1 MYEYV
6 FMFLLLDSYLY
17 SHKNAKMICRC
28 VFLKGLLQLLQ
39 WKFHFL
45 FASSFPFHLCVREV
59 ICLQVGWHIHIG
71 ECASQYEENF
81 HFYCH
86 AKKKILQF
94 FFMHISNKWTTW
106 SYFRPPTFYTPE
118 TYTHWSFKHH
128 QQNKHPRICLYLQ
141 KVNTTW
147 LPLGTEAGKLR
158 VFLFFFIL
166 NTLWMF
172 SDIHMW
178 VFFPKT

>member
-39 WKFHFL
+39 WKFHFFVCFL
-45 FASSFPFHLCVREV
+45 FSFSSLCERSNLSESWETHTYWWMCFSIWRKLPFLSSCQE
-59 ICLQVGWHIHIG
+59 
-71 ECASQYEENF
+71 
-81 HFYCH
+81 
-86 AKKKILQF
+86 KILQF
-94 FFMHISNKWTTW
+94 FFMHISNKCTTW
-106 SYFRPPTFYTPE
+106 SYFRAPTFYTPE
-118 TYTHWSFKHH
+118 TYTHWSFMHH
-128 QQNKHPRICLYLQ
+128 QQNKHPRICLYPKGEHNLVAFGNRGW
-141 KVNTTW
+141 KTMGF
-147 LPLGTEAGKLR
+147 P
-158 VFLFFFIL
+158 FFFIL